1 MCVCVCVRSMTQRE
15 REREGGRE
23 LETEFNVKETIL
35 LTYKQVTRSSFKY
48 QLN

>member
-1 MCVCVCVRSMTQRE
+1 MCVRCTIQRE
-15 REREGGRE
+15 RERERERE

-35 LTYKQVTRSSFKY
+35 PTYKQVTRSWFKY